1 MAPTHGKQDVQ
12 PILQS
17 EKAGR
22 YPASG
27 RRFDLIVSV
36 LSLWILAGLYLD
48 GSAHHHIPDLIETF
62 FTPWH
67 AVLYSGFAASAG
79 LLLITQWRNVSK
91 GYRWTHSLPQG
102 YMTSLL
108 GSVIFLFSG
117 GADFLW
123 HTAFGFEVG
132 LEALVSPSHLALAVG
147 GVLMISGPLRATI
160 QRSAQQE
167 VKGWH
172 ELLPVVLSL
181 LGILSVL
188 TFFNGDFAIITY
200 PNLMAIRPSGSDTFL
215 NDTHAL
221 ASVLIPSALLMG
233 VILFALR
240 HWTLPPGSLTFLI
253 VGNGLLMTWFHLK
266 EVYMYPQ
273 ILVAV
278 FVAGIAAD
286 VLYSLLR
293 PSAVRVHALRLFAFA
308 VPAILFALFFVI
320 LIITAG
326 IWWSVHLWTGAVF
339 LAGVIGLLL
348 SYLTHPF
355 INAKA
360 PLFPGSIQ

>member
-1 MAPTHGKQDVQ
+1 MATTHVNQDVQ

-36 LSLWILAGLYLD
+36 LSLWIVAGLYLD

-91 GYRWTHSLPQG
+91 GYRWTRSLPQG

-108 GSVIFLFSG
+108 GSVIFLVSG

-160 QRSAQQE
+160 HRSTQQV

-200 PNLMAIRPSGSDTFL
+200 PNFMAIRPPGSDTFFY
-215 NDTHAL
+215 DTHAL

-233 VILFALR
+233 VILFALW
-240 HWTLPPGSLTFLI
+240 HWTLPPGSLTVLI
-253 VGNGLLMTWFHLK
+253 YGNGLLMTWFHLK
-266 EVYMYPQ
+266 EVYLNPQ
-273 ILVAV
+273 ILFAI
-278 FVAGIAAD
+278 ALTGIAAD

-293 PSAVRVHALRLFAFA
+293 PSAVRVRALRLFAFA

-320 LIITAG
+320 LITTAG

-339 LAGVIGLLL
+339 LAGVVGLLL

-355 INAKA
+355 NDAKTPSLLGA
-360 PLFPGSIQ
+360 IQ